1 MFSATAVPH
10 SYSLD
15 EVQTDNA
22 DDVEEKTA
30 GYSYVLK
37 KTAPQVTETGKTQTY
52 TFAFENTITGTTGHI
67 AYKYWKDFG
76 ISSDSRPDLYMNLY
90 RYLKKDLS
98 IRNIRI
104 RSGHPNLR
112 NLRKASNWKQATTG
126 KSPSLICRSLTNPE
140 MSTVMYSK
148 KK

>member
-1 MFSATAVPH
+1 MITVSSIGKEENGKREWCFTIKGLAMFSATAVPH

-67 AYKYWKDFG
+67 AYKYWKD
-76 ISSDSRPDLYMNLY
+76 
-90 RYLKKDLS
+90 
-98 IRNIRI
+98 
-104 RSGHPNLR
+104 SGS
-112 NLRKASNWKQATTG
+112 AQTADQ
-126 KSPSLICRSLTNPE
+126 IFI
-140 MSTVMYSK
+140 
-148 KK
+148 